1 MEIPYRDTEIIG
13 SEHRSVILTPSSRS
27 NMAPAQAG
35 GDTQTD
41 AMASMMMPMML
52 LLGMMILLM
61 FNPGLRVGL
70 SEVAGSVLE
79 PMLPF
84 HQTYFVPTVFI
95 VGSSIMVVNTIIR
108 SFFMDP
114 LQQAHFSHRSRQ
126 IGKQLREARVSRD
139 TAMADKMQ
147 TIQME
152 MMPEQMKMQSSMM
165 KPMVFTMV
173 FIIAIFSWMAGS
185 VEEFRVGFVSLPWD
199 PMWSF
204 NARILWIFP
213 AWIATYI
220 AMSAPLGRIIDRH
233 IKLVRYSRHP
243 LVISGETIPEPLL
256 HMLDDV
262 QRGSNASS
270 TVRRSQRRAGPR
282 KTGIPSKKHSQ
293 RGSGN
298 KHAAPPRE
306 GATCNICN
314 SDMISRTPKGL
325 LRCDVCRSEWR

>member
-1 MEIPYRDTEIIG
+1 
-13 SEHRSVILTPSSRS
+13 
-27 NMAPAQAG
+27 MATGEAG
-35 GDTQTD
+35 GDAQAD
-41 AMASMMMPMML
+41 AMASMMLPMML
-52 LLGMMILLM
+52 LLGMMVLLM
-61 FNPGLRVGL
+61 FYPGLRVGL
-70 SEVAGSVLE
+70 SDTAGSILE

-126 IGKQLREARVSRD
+126 IGKQLREARMARD

-173 FIIAIFSWMAGS
+173 FIIAIFSWMASS
-185 VEEFRVGFVSLPWD
+185 VESFRVGFVSLPWD

-204 NARILWIFP
+204 NARVLWIFP

-220 AMSAPLGRIIDRH
+220 AMSAPLAE
-233 IKLVRYSRHP
+233 L
-243 LVISGETIPEPLL
+243 
-256 HMLDDV
+256 
-262 QRGSNASS
+262 
-270 TVRRSQRRAGPR
+270 
-282 KTGIPSKKHSQ
+282 
-293 RGSGN
+293 
-298 KHAAPPRE
+298 
-306 GATCNICN
+306 
-314 SDMISRTPKGL
+314 
-325 LRCDVCRSEWR
+325 

>member
-1 MEIPYRDTEIIG
+1 
-13 SEHRSVILTPSSRS
+13 
-27 NMAPAQAG
+27 MAQSQAG
-35 GDTQTD
+35 GDAQSD
-41 AMASMMMPMML
+41 AMASMMLPMMV

-61 FNPGLRVGL
+61 FYPGLRVGL
-70 SEVAGSVLE
+70 SDVAGSVLE

-126 IGKQLREARVSRD
+126 IGKQLREARMARD

-173 FIIAIFSWMAGS
+173 FIIAIFSWMASS
-185 VEEFRVGFVSLPWD
+185 VESFRVSFVSLPWN

-204 NARILWIFP
+204 NARVLWIFP

-233 IKLVRYSRHP
+233 IKIVRYSRHP
-243 LVISGETIPEPLL
+243 LVISGDTIQEPLL
-256 HMLDDV
+256 YMLDDDKN
-262 QRGSNASS
+262 SSSASS
-270 TVRRSQRRAGPR
+270 TIRRTQRRAGPR
-282 KTGIPSKKHSQ
+282 KTGAPSKNNPQ
-293 RGSGN
+293 RRSGN
-298 KHAAPPRE
+298 KHSAPPRGGE
-306 GATCNICN
+306 TCNFCK
-314 SDMISRTPKGL
+314 SDLISRTPKGL

>member
-1 MEIPYRDTEIIG
+1 
-13 SEHRSVILTPSSRS
+13 
-27 NMAPAQAG
+27 MAPAQAG
-35 GDTQTD
+35 GDAQAD
-41 AMASMMMPMML
+41 AMASMMLPMLM
-52 LLGMMILLM
+52 LLGMMVLLM
-61 FNPGLRVGL
+61 FYPGLRIGL
-70 SEVAGSVLE
+70 SDVAGSVLE
-79 PMLPF
+79 PLLPF

-108 SFFMDP
+108 SLFMDP

-126 IGKQLREARVSRD
+126 IGKQLREARMARD

-173 FIIAIFSWMAGS
+173 FIIAIFSWMASS
-185 VEEFRVGFVSLPWD
+185 VESFRVGFVSLPWD

-204 NARILWIFP
+204 SSRVMWIFP

-233 IKLVRYSRHP
+233 IKLLRYSRHP
-243 LVISGETIPEPLL
+243 LVLSGASIPEPLMY
-256 HMLDDV
+256 MLDDDKTPS
-262 QRGSNASS
+262 GASS

-282 KTGIPSKKHSQ
+282 KTGIPSKNDPQ
-293 RGSGN
+293 RRSGN

-306 GATCNICN
+306 GVTCNICK
-314 SDMISRTPKGL
+314 SDMISRSPKGL